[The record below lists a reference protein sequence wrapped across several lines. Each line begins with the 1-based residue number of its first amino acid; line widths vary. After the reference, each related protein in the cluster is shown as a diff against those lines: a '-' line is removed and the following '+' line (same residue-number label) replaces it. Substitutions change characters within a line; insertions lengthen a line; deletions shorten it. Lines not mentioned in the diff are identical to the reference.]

1 MRAAAS
7 PRLTSF
13 ALLTAAGALAALV
26 LGRPAIAALVVPF
39 GLAAAVG
46 VAGARDPGLR
56 VGATIASA
64 RVLEGDTVVLDV
76 RVHADV
82 PVAWLEL
89 LPTLPHGLEATDPPL
104 PLTVALE
111 AGAERRVAISV
122 TARAWGAY
130 RVGEVIARARGP
142 LGVVVREGVHA
153 GEEHVRVLPS
163 RERLRRLVGPSR
175 AQAAAGSRVAPH
187 RGEGIEFADLRP
199 FAPGDR
205 VRRVNWRAT
214 ARRGAPI
221 VSDHHP
227 ERNADVVLFLDTFAE
242 ARRLHEGTLVR
253 AVRAADT
260 LAAAHLK
267 LRDRVGLVA
276 FGGVT
281 HWLLPSAGTAQL
293 ERIADALLRSEI
305 VFSYVL
311 RNVKVLP
318 PRSLP
323 PHALVIAITPLLD
336 ERTATA
342 LADLRGRGHDL
353 VVVEVSP
360 APFLPAPR
368 TETDVLGRRLWEVQ
382 RAGLRGRFAALGVP
396 VVAWD
401 GEAPLAAAV
410 EEVMAWR
417 RLARRALRA

>member
-1 MRAAAS
+1 VAVS
-7 PRLTSF
+7 
-13 ALLTAAGALAALV
+13 
-26 LGRPAIAALVVPF
+26 VV
-39 GLAAAVG
+39 
-46 VAGARDPGLR
+46 AR
-56 VGATIASA
+56 S
-64 RVLEGDTVVLDV
+64 
-76 RVHADV
+76 
-82 PVAWLEL
+82 
-89 LPTLPHGLEATDPPL
+89 
-104 PLTVALE
+104 
-111 AGAERRVAISV
+111 
-122 TARAWGAY
+122 WGAY

-142 LGVVVREGVHA
+142 LGVVVREGAHA
-153 GEEHVRVLPS
+153 GEEDLRVLPS

-214 ARRGAPI
+214 ARRGTPI

-260 LAAAHLK
+260 LAAAHLEQ
-267 LRDRVGLVA
+267 RDRVGLVA
-276 FGGVT
+276 FGGVA

-342 LADLRGRGHDL
+342 LADLRHRGHDL

-360 APFLPAPR
+360 APFLPEPR
-368 TETDVLGRRLWEVQ
+368 TATDVFGRRLWELQ
-382 RAGLRGRFAALGVP
+382 RGALRDRFAALGVP

-401 GEAPLAAAV
+401 GETPLAAAV

>member
-1 MRAAAS
+1 MRATAS
-7 PRLTSF
+7 PRLASF

-26 LGRPAIAALVVPF
+26 LGRPAIAALVAPF
-39 GLAAAVG
+39 ALAVAVG
-46 VAGARDPGLR
+46 VAGARDPRLR
-56 VGATIASA
+56 LATRIASE
-64 RVLEGDTVVLDV
+64 RVLEGETVELEV
-76 RVHADV
+76 RVRAEA
-82 PVAWLEL
+82 PIGWLEL
-89 LPTLPHGLEATDPPL
+89 LPTLPHGLEATGPPL
-104 PLTVALE
+104 PLVVTVR
-111 AGAERRVAISV
+111 AGAERRIAVPIA
-122 TARAWGAY
+122 ARAWGAY
-130 RVGEVIARARGP
+130 RVGGVIARARGP
-142 LGVVVREGVHA
+142 AGVVVREGVHA
-153 GEEHVRVLPS
+153 DEEGLRVLPS

-175 AQAAAGSRVAPH
+175 AQAAAGNRRAPQ
-187 RGEGIEFADLRP
+187 RGEGIEFADLRA

-221 VSDHHP
+221 VTDRHP
-227 ERNADVVLFLDTFAE
+227 ERNADIVLFLDTFAE

-260 LAAAHLK
+260 LASAHLAQ
-267 LRDRVGLVA
+267 RDRVGLVA
-276 FGGVT
+276 FGGT
-281 HWLLPSAGTAQL
+281 AHWLLPSAGTAQL
-293 ERIADALLRSEI
+293 ERITDALLRSEI

-336 ERTATA
+336 ARTATA
-342 LADLRGRGHDL
+342 LADLRARGHDL

-368 TETDVLGRRLWEVQ
+368 GEAGVLGRRLWELQ
-382 RAGLRGRFAALGVP
+382 RAALRGRFAARGVP
-396 VVAWD
+396 VVEWD
-401 GEAPLAAAV
+401 GETPLAAAI